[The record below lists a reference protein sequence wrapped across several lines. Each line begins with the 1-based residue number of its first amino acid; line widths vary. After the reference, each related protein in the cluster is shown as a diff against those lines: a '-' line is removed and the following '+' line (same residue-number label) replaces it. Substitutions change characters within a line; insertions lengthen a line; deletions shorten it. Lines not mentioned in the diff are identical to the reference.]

1 MFILKE
7 QLKGY
12 TVKND
17 SRDELYY
24 RHHKSVFSLNKEG
37 LDVRKLQDNVSNYSK
52 IFRYQDA
59 YLFNCNGELL
69 MVAVDG
75 TETRLGKELYPA
87 MIQETNIIVTSQAGP
102 EDTLARIDAAG
113 NVRWEVPV
121 SLGNQHLQYKDM
133 LYYIR
138 IDDVYKVR
146 TSIINK
152 MSLDNGEYNVL
163 IDFNDYYR
171 GDLVGVNAPPDTFY
185 ELITVDDAAIVAMVN
200 NRRIVSVD
208 VNTGEIRWETDQ
220 LTDMNGGVLE
230 YFVSA
235 PIPGGMYNGK
245 RYILQGSV
253 FACLDIQQKKL
264 VQRRFKL
271 SGTHTREIFV
281 FDCRIEGSWLYFAG
295 REGAGALDRIG
306 IFDIEKEA
314 VIWDAVLPVAPGATL
329 RAAPYGSGQHIFAND
344 SNNILYIYERT

>member
-1 MFILKE
+1 MFVLKE

-24 RHHKSVFSLNKEG
+24 RHNKSVFSLSKER
-37 LDVRKLQDNVSNYSK
+37 LEVRKLQDNVSNYSK
-52 IFRYQDA
+52 IFLYQDA

-69 MVAVDG
+69 MVAG
-75 TETRLGKELYPA
+75 EGAETRLGKELYPA
-87 MIQETNIIVTSQAGP
+87 MIQETDIIVTSQAGP
-102 EDTLARIDAAG
+102 EDTLARIDAEG

-121 SLGNQHLQYKDM
+121 SLGNQHLQYKDL

-152 MSLDNGEYNVL
+152 MSLSSGEHNVL

-171 GDLVGVNAPPDTFY
+171 GDLIGADAPPDTFY
-185 ELITVDDAAIVAMVN
+185 ELITVDDAEIVAMVN

-208 VNTGEIRWETDQ
+208 VNTGKIRWETDQ
-220 LTDMNGGVLE
+220 LTDMNGEALK

-235 PIPGGMYNGK
+235 PIPGGMYNDK

-253 FACLDIQQKKL
+253 FACLDIRQKML

-271 SGTHTREIFV
+271 SGRHTGDMFV
-281 FDCRIEGSWLYFAG
+281 FDCRMEGSWLYFAG

-306 IFDIEKEA
+306 IFDIEKETI
-314 VIWDAVLPVAPGATL
+314 IWDTVVPLAPGATL
-329 RAAPYGSGQHIFAND
+329 RGAPYGNGQHIFAND
-344 SNNILYIYERT
+344 SNNILYIYERA